1 MISSDGLN
9 LIYNNITTNILKGQA
24 LINGSFKDVVIQKTE
39 LTTNSVK
46 VYLYLDE
53 TYVGQITDYRL
64 ITTAGK
70 VFLERSENVTKTSDK
85 GLLVLFEII
94 LQEG

>member
-9 LIYNNITTNILKGQA
+9 LIYSNITTNLLKGQA
-24 LINGSFKDVVIQKTE
+24 LVNGAFQDVPIQKTE
-39 LTTNSVK
+39 LTANSVK

-70 VFLERSENVTKTSDK
+70 VFLERSENVTKTSAK

>member
-24 LINGSFKDVVIQKTE
+24 LINGSFKDVEIQKTE

>member
-9 LIYNNITTNILKGQA
+9 LIYNNITSNLLKGQV
-24 LINGSFKDVVIQKTE
+24 LLNGTFQDVPIQQTQ

-46 VYLYLDE
+46 VFLYLDE

-70 VFLERSENVTKTSDK
+70 VFLERSENVTKNNTK
-85 GLLVLFEII
+85 GLLVLFEIVI
-94 LQEG
+94 QEG

>member
-9 LIYNNITTNILKGQA
+9 LIYSNITTNLLKGQA
-24 LINGSFKDVVIQKTE
+24 LVNGSFQDVPIQKTE
-39 LTTNSVK
+39 LTANSVK

-70 VFLERSENVTKTSDK
+70 VFLERSENVTKTSAK

>member
-1 MISSDGLN
+1 MIKTDGLN
-9 LIYNNITTNILKGQA
+9 LIYSSITSNLLKGQA
-24 LINGSFKDVVIQKTE
+24 LIDGQFKDVEIQKTE
-39 LTTNSVK
+39 VTSNSVK
-46 VYLYLDE
+46 IFVYLDE

-70 VFLERSENVTKTSDK
+70 VFLERSENVTKTSAK
-85 GLLVLFEII
+85 GLLVLFEIV

>member
-9 LIYNNITTNILKGQA
+9 LIYNNISTNLLKGQA
-24 LINGSFKDVVIQKTE
+24 LINGAFQDVPIQQTQV
-39 LTTNSVK
+39 TSNSVK
-46 VYLYLDE
+46 IYLYLDE
-53 TYVGQITDYRL
+53 NYVGQITDYRL

-70 VFLERSENVTKTSDK
+70 VFLERSENVTKTSEK

>member
-1 MISSDGLN
+1 MIKSDGLN
-9 LIYNNITTNILKGQA
+9 LIYNSITSNLLKGQA
-24 LINGSFKDVVIQKTE
+24 LIGGQFKDVEIQKTE
-39 LTTNSVK
+39 VTSNSVK
-46 VYLYLDE
+46 IFLYLDE

-70 VFLERSENVTKTSDK
+70 VFLERSENVTKTNAK
-85 GLLVLFEII
+85 GLLVLFEIV

>member
-9 LIYNNITTNILKGQA
+9 LIYNNITGNLLKGQA
-24 LINGSFKDVVIQKTE
+24 LINGSYKDIEVQKTE
-39 LTTNSVK
+39 LTANSVK
-46 VYLYLDE
+46 IYLYLDE
-53 TYVGQITDYRL
+53 TYSGQITGYRL
-64 ITTAGK
+64 ITIDGK
-70 VFLERSENVTKTSDK
+70 VFLERSENIAKTTDK

>member
-1 MISSDGLN
+1 MISSDGLT
-9 LIYNNITTNILKGQA
+9 LIYNNITANLLKGQA
-24 LINGSFKDVVIQKTE
+24 YINGQFQDVPIQKTE
-39 LTTNSVK
+39 LTSNSVK

-64 ITTAGK
+64 ITIAGK
-70 VFLERSENVTKTSDK
+70 TFLERSENIAKNNTK
-85 GLLVLFEII
+85 GLLVLFEIV

>member
-9 LIYNNITTNILKGQA
+9 LIYNNITGNLLKGQA
-24 LINGSFKDVVIQKTE
+24 LINGSYKDIEVQKTE
-39 LTTNSVK
+39 LTANSVK
-46 VYLYLDE
+46 IYLYLDE
-53 TYVGQITDYRL
+53 TYSGQITGYRL
-64 ITTAGK
+64 ITIDGK
-70 VFLERSENVTKTSDK
+70 VFLERSENITKTTDK